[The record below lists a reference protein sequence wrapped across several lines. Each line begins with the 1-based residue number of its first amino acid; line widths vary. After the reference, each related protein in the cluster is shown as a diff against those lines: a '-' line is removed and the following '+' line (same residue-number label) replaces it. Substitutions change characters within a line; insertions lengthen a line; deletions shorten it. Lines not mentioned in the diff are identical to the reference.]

1 MSSYHWFSRLYCTKW
16 LHSLK
21 TTLHP
26 LSNDCSASPD
36 FTTSGLVGQYWCQ
49 MLSAMCLC
57 IFTRRRHLKK
67 NNKRALQSARWLTML
82 KPVDAILTHAYI
94 PSPTGVKCVN
104 PTAIAL
110 KKLVSLASIRLRGTE
125 MAANRKRHSY
135 CDVTTIRQT
144 RHFRFWRRQISRWRR
159 RWFRQTEG
167 DRFLP
172 STSFFQ
178 CMHPVRGNVVIMYTH
193 RTTVLILY
201 SGLCDIRV
209 LFYVRCRFTCVAYST
224 G

>member
-1 MSSYHWFSRLYCTKW
+1 MINNVETSRRNSYTC
-16 LHSLK
+16 
-21 TTLHP
+21 LHP
-26 LSNDCSASPD
+26 
-36 FTTSGLVGQYWCQ
+36 FTYWRQ
-49 MLSAMCLC
+49 MRKS
-57 IFTRRRHLKK
+57 H
-67 NNKRALQSARWLTML
+67 S
-82 KPVDAILTHAYI
+82 DAIE
-94 PSPTGVKCVN
+94 
-104 PTAIAL
+104 IAL

-178 CMHPVRGNVVIMYTH
+178 CMHPVRGDVVIMCTH
-193 RTTVLILY
+193 RITVLFLY

-209 LFYVRCRFTCVAYST
+209 LFYVRCRFTCVAYSNRLDST
-224 G
+224 MSDSVHRFLYQVYQVCCGVRVY

>member
-1 MSSYHWFSRLYCTKW
+1 MCTVINNVETSRRNSYTC
-16 LHSLK
+16 
-21 TTLHP
+21 LHP
-26 LSNDCSASPD
+26 
-36 FTTSGLVGQYWCQ
+36 FTYWPQ
-49 MLSAMCLC
+49 MRKS
-57 IFTRRRHLKK
+57 H
-67 NNKRALQSARWLTML
+67 S
-82 KPVDAILTHAYI
+82 DAIE
-94 PSPTGVKCVN
+94 
-104 PTAIAL
+104 IAL
-110 KKLVSLASIRLRGTE
+110 KKLVYLVSIRLRGTE

-178 CMHPVRGNVVIMYTH
+178 CMHPACGDVVIMYTH
-193 RTTVLILY
+193 MTTVLLWY

-209 LFYVRCRFTCVAYST
+209 CFMYDAC
-224 G
+224 

>member
-1 MSSYHWFSRLYCTKW
+1 MINNVETSRRNSYTC
-16 LHSLK
+16 LH
-21 TTLHP
+21 T
-26 LSNDCSASPD
+26 
-36 FTTSGLVGQYWCQ
+36 FTYWRQ
-49 MLSAMCLC
+49 MRKS
-57 IFTRRRHLKK
+57 H
-67 NNKRALQSARWLTML
+67 S
-82 KPVDAILTHAYI
+82 DAIE
-94 PSPTGVKCVN
+94 
-104 PTAIAL
+104 IAL

-178 CMHPVRGNVVIMYTH
+178 CMHPVRGDVVIMYTH
-193 RTTVLILY
+193 RITVLLLY

-209 LFYVRCRFTCVAYST
+209 FLCTMQVYRRGIYHRLDSTMSESVHRFLYQVYQVCCGVRVY
-224 G
+224 